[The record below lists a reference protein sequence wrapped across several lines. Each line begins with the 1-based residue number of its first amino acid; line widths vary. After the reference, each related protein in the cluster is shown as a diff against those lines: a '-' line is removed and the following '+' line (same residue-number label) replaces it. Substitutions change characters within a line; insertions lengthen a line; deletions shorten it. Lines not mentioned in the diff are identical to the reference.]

1 MHFLEE
7 AIVLDRRLV
16 QRLGSSKLRCISRR
30 IETLL
35 LRDATDINGF
45 NPPRALRCS
54 IAFFIA
60 AENVLVTVIPWSDE
74 AISARSMASQ
84 AGRLCFMNML
94 PLCLLV
100 IPGNGILPRTI
111 RQCREQWLWA
121 HSFFGWSGHE
131 FMDDGIDGRK
141 HDRSRRTKLTDAYG
155 RLEYFW

>member
-35 LRDATDINGF
+35 LRDAADINGF

-100 IPGNGILPRTI
+100 IPGNGFLPRVI
-111 RQCREQWLWA
+111 RQWRHTR
-121 HSFFGWSGHE
+121 HSIALFASKSGHE
-131 FMDDGIDGRK
+131 FMDNGIDGRK
-141 HDRSRRTKLTDAYG
+141 HD
-155 RLEYFW
+155 